1 MTFDAVLTE
10 EVHRQ
15 ATDHLLQY
23 VRADQRQEEL
33 CFALWRPA
41 TGANRQSALIFELV
55 LPDDGE
61 RHLHGNASFEPGYL
75 TRAVKLACSRKV
87 GLAFMHNHFSDGW
100 QDMSGPDRIA
110 ERERIAPPARATGL
124 PLVGLTLGTDG
135 AWSARFWIWS
145 GQRFERSWC
154 HKVRVVGRRLHITYN
169 DALMPPPTRRAV
181 LRRTMD
187 TWGEACQRDIA
198 RLRIGLVGLGS
209 VGCLVAEALVRM
221 GVENLVLID
230 PDRVETHNLDRL
242 LYADEDDV
250 GEHKVNLAARHLKR
264 SSTAESFRVEIH
276 ACTIQQIDACR
287 AALDC
292 DVLFSAVDRPLPK
305 DLLNNIAYVHCI
317 PVISGGIR
325 IDNKQS
331 GTLANAL
338 WSVTTVGPEYRCLR
352 CDGQYTSSDVVLER
366 DGSLD
371 DPVYIRSLE
380 HAGGSRNQ
388 NVFPF
393 SANVASFMVIEMV
406 RLMIA
411 EPWWPDAGGKLSYNM
426 VPGRLSSARK
436 RCEDTCSVNERTAL
450 GDNFSYPF
458 LVDAEPPGSTTE
470 TSTDSVMHGIM
481 RFLREWWRR
490 LRVTNLGH

>member
-1 MTFDAVLTE
+1 M
-10 EVHRQ
+10 
-15 ATDHLLQY
+15 
-23 VRADQRQEEL
+23 
-33 CFALWRPA
+33 
-41 TGANRQSALIFELV
+41 
-55 LPDDGE
+55 
-61 RHLHGNASFEPGYL
+61 
-75 TRAVKLACSRKV
+75 
-87 GLAFMHNHFSDGW
+87 
-100 QDMSGPDRIA
+100 
-110 ERERIAPPARATGL
+110 
-124 PLVGLTLGTDG
+124 
-135 AWSARFWIWS
+135 
-145 GQRFERSWC
+145 
-154 HKVRVVGRRLHITYN
+154 VGRRLHATYN
-169 DALMPPPTRRAV
+169 DALMPPPARRTV

-187 TWGEACQRDIA
+187 TWGEARQRDIA

-221 GVENLVLID
+221 GIENLVLID
-230 PDRVETHNLDRL
+230 PDRVETHNLNRL

-264 SSTAESFRVEIH
+264 SSTAASFRVESH
-276 ACTIQQIDACR
+276 ACAIQQIDAHR

-331 GTLANAL
+331 GTLAHAL

-371 DPVYIRSLE
+371 DPSYIRSLG
-380 HAGGSRNQ
+380 HAGAPRNQ

-426 VPGRLSSARK
+426 VRGRLSSERE
-436 RCEDTCSVNERTAL
+436 RCRDTCSVNERTAL
-450 GDNFSYPF
+450 GDGFSYPF
-458 LVDAEPPGSTTE
+458 LVDAEPPE
-470 TSTDSVMHGIM
+470 LTDRGTD
-481 RFLREWWRR
+481 R
-490 LRVTNLGH
+490 